1 MSPRLLC
8 SHKINLG
15 ELRKCCLNGTYREHK
30 NWWKWQWHYWMSPPC
45 QALCR
50 VFYIHYLIFLQPCI
64 IENFQTY
71 KSRIIQW
78 TPVCSLPIFNSWPVL
93 FHLCPYL
100 FPLRAMFWNQFQTN
114 TVSSVRFQYALY
126 RVHFSLSHF
135 CPCSLR
141 VEETW
146 LFAL

>member
-1 MSPRLLC
+1 M
-8 SHKINLG
+8 
-15 ELRKCCLNGTYREHK
+15 RKCCPMEHIGSTRIDE
-30 NWWKWQWHYWMSPPC
+30 NDNDIIEC
-45 QALCR
+45 LLLALCR

-93 FHLCPYL
+93 FHLCPYF
-100 FPLRAMFWNQFQTN
+100 FPLSTIFWNQFQTN

-126 RVHFSLSHF
+126 RVHFSLSF
-135 CPCSLR
+135 FSLQFTCWGNLVVCP
-141 VEETW
+141 VEFPTIWIYW
-146 LFAL
+146 LIPQDVI